1 MKIEEIVILGL
12 TGAAVYLVWRMKSQ
26 KPAMVTQSSTAPV
39 TYSPSSTA
47 VVPVDSAPPSMPTMP
62 MPSLPEPVSSSL
74 ATPVVLQVGPNER
87 CRDVLVQNGYYGS
100 ASSKSRCLPKNL
112 KLQLA
117 SCDSGKVRESFPMT
131 LDIANCAADEVD
143 DPWRGIGKC
152 VSPEDNKLL
161 SQTKPLTVPQGPIEP
176 MVVVQDTKNFCIPM
190 NQIVEVTPCPEG
202 QARFRGPCP
211 RPGFYPERPI
221 EDVDPAKA
229 CSPGYKFNRA
239 AIKCREKCAGKPPV
253 RVLKRGL

>member
-12 TGAAVYLVWRMKSQ
+12 TGAAAYLYWKMRSQ
-26 KPAMVTQSSTAPV
+26 KTAVVTQSITAPV
-39 TYSPSSTA
+39 TRPPVSTA
-47 VVPVDSAPPSMPTMP
+47 VVPEDSAPPSMPTMP
-62 MPSLPEPVSSSL
+62 KPVSSSL

-87 CRDVLVQNGYYGS
+87 CGDVLVQNGYDR
-100 ASSKSRCLPKNL
+100 SKRCLPKNL

-117 SCDSGKVRESFPMT
+117 SCDSGKVREIFAITMD
-131 LDIANCAADEVD
+131 LAHCAADEVD
-143 DPWRGIGKC
+143 NPWRGIGKC

-202 QARFRGPCP
+202 QTRTRTPCSK
-211 RPGFYPERPI
+211 PGFYPRQAL
-221 EDVDPAKA
+221 EDVRPDKVCP
-229 CSPGYKFNRA
+229 PGYKFNRA
-239 AIKCREKCAGKPPV
+239 AIPCRVCP
-253 RVLKRGL
+253 RGSF